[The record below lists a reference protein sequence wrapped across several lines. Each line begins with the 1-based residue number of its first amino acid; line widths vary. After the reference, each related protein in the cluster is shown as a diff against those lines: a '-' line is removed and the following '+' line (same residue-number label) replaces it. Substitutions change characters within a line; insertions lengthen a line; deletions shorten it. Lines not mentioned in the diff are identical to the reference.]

1 MHAAPSDSAVLPP
14 RLPAGLPWVGQGLE
28 YRKDPLGFFLRYAD
42 RGAVV
47 RTRFVGTGIYLLNT
61 SDAIEHVLVKNFRN
75 YPKDAFQKRAL
86 ESVVGQGLFTSHGDV
101 WLRLRRMMQPAFH
114 KNLLAAHGSVAV
126 KAANTWL
133 ASRREGEAF
142 DAYTE
147 MMALTLDVVAG
158 TLFGANLSAQAREL
172 GRAMEVVMLHAQ
184 FLFDTPI
191 PLPAW
196 LPTPGQRRF
205 RTGLRALHAVVDD
218 VVERRRKQG
227 ASGDDLLGLLLEAQ
241 AEDGEHLTDAQLR
254 DECLTLMIAGHETT
268 AAALALSL
276 WLLARHP
283 EAEATL
289 RRELATVLGGREPT
303 VADLPSLPYCEQ
315 VVKESLRLYPPAWGM
330 SRVAE
335 ADDRMDGVHVPAG
348 TVVAWSQW
356 ALHRDARYFPE
367 PEAFR
372 PERWADGLERRI
384 PRFAWCPF
392 GGGPRLCIGA
402 GSALMVIRL
411 VLATVLQRFHFDAAP
426 GPAPEVLPAITLR
439 PKGGIPLTPRNVSLR
454 E

>member
-1 MHAAPSDSAVLPP
+1 MHPAASDSAVLPP
-14 RLPAGLPWVGQGLE
+14 RLAAGLPWVGLGLE

-42 RGAVV
+42 QGAVV
-47 RTRFVGTGIYLLNT
+47 RTRFVGTDIYLLNT
-61 SDAIEHVLVKNFRN
+61 SEGIEHVLVKNFRN

-86 ESVVGQGLFTSHGDV
+86 EAVVGRGLFTSHGDF
-101 WLRLRRMMQPAFH
+101 WMRRRRMMQPAFH
-114 KNLLAAHGSVAV
+114 KNLLASHGSVAV
-126 KAANTWL
+126 RAANTWM
-133 ASRREGEAF
+133 ASRREGEPF
-142 DAYTE
+142 DAYAE
-147 MMALTLDVVAG
+147 MMALTLDVVAE
-158 TLFGANLSAQAREL
+158 TLFGANLSARAREL
-172 GRAMEVVMLHAQ
+172 GRAMESVMLHAQ

-196 LPTPGQRRF
+196 VPTPGQRRF
-205 RTGLRALHAVVDD
+205 RAALRTLHAVVDD
-218 VVERRRKQG
+218 VVERRRRQG
-227 ASGDDLLGLLLEAQ
+227 SPGEDLLGLLLEAQ

-268 AAALALSL
+268 AVALTLCL

-283 EAEATL
+283 EAEAAL

-303 VADLPSLPYCEQ
+303 VEDLPSLPYCEQ

-335 ADDRMDGVHVPAG
+335 ADDRMDGIRVPAG

-356 ALHRDARYFPE
+356 ALHRNARHFPE

-384 PRFAWCPF
+384 PRFAYCPF

-402 GSALMVIRL
+402 GSAMMVIRL
-411 VLATVLQRFHFDAAP
+411 VLASVLQRLHFDAAP
-426 GPAPEVLPAITLR
+426 GPAPEVIPAITLR
-439 PKGGIPLTPRNVSLR
+439 PKGGIRLTPRKASLQ